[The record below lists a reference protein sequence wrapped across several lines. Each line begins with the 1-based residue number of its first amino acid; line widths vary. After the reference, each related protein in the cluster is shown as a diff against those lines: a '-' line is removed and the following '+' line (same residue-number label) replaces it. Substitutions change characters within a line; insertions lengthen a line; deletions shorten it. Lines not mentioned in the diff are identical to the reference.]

1 MAGFPSCLGTAVTLS
16 RSPSSARAAA
26 QVQARHLPCDL
37 QVPFP
42 SPGFS
47 PPPTKR
53 QSESGSAA
61 GGRARILWTL
71 EDARPRARPCRAD
84 SGAGAGAT
92 PPPGQHPFPGAG
104 LGAPPLRAPPAAATD
119 ERAGSRWRPAGLQRP
134 ARWLGVRGPRR
145 SRAARGAGRGRRRQV
160 APGAGGEAG
169 GTPAQKAEGE
179 EQRRGGAPGR
189 PSRAPARAASRPAPG
204 EPEGACPLP
213 SRARTLARR
222 AAAGLRG

>member
-1 MAGFPSCLGTAVTLS
+1 MLSKQTRPGGLHDRGPKSLPEPLTKLLLNWSPQMAGFPSCLGTAVTLS

-92 PPPGQHPFPGAG
+92 PPPQVSTPFLGPGWGRRRSGPHRPPRLMSGPEAG
-104 LGAPPLRAPPAAATD
+104 GDPRGSSVPRAGWASGGRGGAALRA
-119 ERAGSRWRPAGLQRP
+119 G
-134 ARWLGVRGPRR
+134 RGEG
-145 SRAARGAGRGRRRQV
+145 GAGR
-160 APGAGGEAG
+160 
-169 GTPAQKAEGE
+169 
-179 EQRRGGAPGR
+179 
-189 PSRAPARAASRPAPG
+189 
-204 EPEGACPLP
+204 
-213 SRARTLARR
+213 
-222 AAAGLRG
+222 